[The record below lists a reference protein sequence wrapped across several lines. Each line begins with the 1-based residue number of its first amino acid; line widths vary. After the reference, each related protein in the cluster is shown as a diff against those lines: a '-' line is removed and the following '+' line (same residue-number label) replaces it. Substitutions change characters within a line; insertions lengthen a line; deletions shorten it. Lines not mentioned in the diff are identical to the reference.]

1 MADRTAGPES
11 IHLRDLRV
19 SCVIGTLPEER
30 KAQQE
35 VVLNIVLRADLS
47 AACRSDRLADTL
59 DYARI
64 EREVVEAVEGSSF
77 FLLERLAEEVA
88 RVCLAPDRVD
98 SVRVTV
104 DKPGALPAC
113 RSVAVEIL
121 RRR

>member
-11 IHLRDLRV
+11 VHLRDLRAR
-19 SCVIGTLPEER
+19 CIIGTLPRER
-30 KAQQE
+30 QTPQE
-35 VVLNIVLRADLS
+35 VVLNIALRADLS
-47 AACRSDRLADTL
+47 AACRSDRLEDTL

-64 EREVVEAVEGSSF
+64 AQQVVEAVEGSSF

-88 RVCLAPDRVD
+88 RVCLATERVD

-104 DKPGALPAC
+104 DKPGAVAAC
-113 RSVAVEIL
+113 RSVAVDIL